1 MDGLHPLN
9 LVLPFPQTQ
18 AVYTFSLFHFMRVNL
33 LKFRPVGGHLE
44 ACVKSLDSEK
54 PTQQLAYRALRSARK
69 KTPVLQASY
78 ITSTREVK
86 FTH

>member
-18 AVYTFSLFHFMRVNL
+18 AVYTFSLFHFTRVNL

-69 KTPVLQASY
+69 KHLFYRPATSQVL
-78 ITSTREVK
+78 EK
-86 FTH
+86 